1 MQFVEVSKV
10 ARQKLTNDFEL
21 PVTRTNNAVDILSD
35 GTALGS
41 NPENTVSNMLMVF
54 FFLEHIGLGY
64 TRSVRKVSDRIF
76 LCEHLMDY
84 NLARLHEP
92 TLNLSAHA

>member
-1 MQFVEVSKV
+1 MKDGKTYKHQTRSEPHHKVLRAVCLTDLKCRKTILAFIANQFI
-10 ARQKLTNDFEL
+10 QQNPD
-21 PVTRTNNAVDILSD
+21 DILF
-35 GTALGS
+35 LII
-41 NPENTVSNMLMVF
+41 NTTK
-54 FFLEHIGLGY
+54 H